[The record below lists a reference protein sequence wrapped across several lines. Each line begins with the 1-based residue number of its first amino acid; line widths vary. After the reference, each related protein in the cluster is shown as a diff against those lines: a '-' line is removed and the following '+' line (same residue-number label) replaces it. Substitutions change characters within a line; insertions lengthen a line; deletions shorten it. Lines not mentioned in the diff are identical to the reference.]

1 MQQNSNYF
9 SALQFN
15 SQILSFSHICLAQG
29 YETRKQ
35 ASQIDYGVIPLGLV
49 FISWSFLWW
58 VPTFSVKWRCV
69 LKSAMCKAAVRVV
82 SEKWRLPVRSTQRLL
97 LSNRNLHYIN
107 GLWETCKQLH
117 LTATWFWGT
126 FFLFSYF
133 PALWT
138 AHSAPFLLVWLKG
151 IGMETERQGDRERER
166 ECSTFSSLSVI
177 LQVTPLLMD
186 T

>member
-1 MQQNSNYF
+1 M
-9 SALQFN
+9 
-15 SQILSFSHICLAQG
+15 
-29 YETRKQ
+29 
-35 ASQIDYGVIPLGLV
+35 

-69 LKSAMCKAAVRVV
+69 LKSAMCKAAVRFV
-82 SEKWRLPVRSTQRLL
+82 SEKWRLPARSTQRLL

-117 LTATWFWGT
+117 LTAICFWGT
-126 FFLFSYF
+126 FSYF
-133 PALWT
+133 FT
-138 AHSAPFLLVWLKG
+138 SQPFELPFCSLSLSLAEG

-177 LQVTPLLMD
+177 LQGTPLLMD